1 MSAVTGTPAAMTAS
15 GPRSLHAICELTRLA
30 ACGHCG
36 AGTLTRPCVSS
47 STGPDGLHIARFA
60 AARRRG
66 LITSTDFAA
75 VIEAAGV
82 FTNATIVYDQTLG
95 GGRP

>member
-1 MSAVTGTPAAMTAS
+1 MSAVTGTPAAMTAP

-30 ACGHCG
+30 HCG

-95 GGRP
+95 GGRA

>member
-1 MSAVTGTPAAMTAS
+1 VSAVSRTTGAMTAA

-75 VIEAAGV
+75 VVEAAGV
-82 FTNATIVYDQTLG
+82 FTNATIVYDETLG